1 MVVPRRLYSHTQLWS
16 ARCVSSLAGSLK
28 KQQVEVR
35 DTIPHSEIFHQ
46 VKHYITRHTLPSR
59 ANVITIATQSVDHIC
74 FDFTGFLS
82 APVQRHSHHAT
93 SSVRMRE
100 LRIADR
106 GSEMMEDRWQRSL
119 QTVVYGLRKL
129 VATHSLTPP
138 PSRHLADVA
147 RCLRH
152 KKKKSENWLG
162 NNLAIKVLRRASP
175 KKAKIPGESCSF
187 RRKQSIGQ
195 PATKSRPSGTVAA
208 SRHEPLTT
216 RYCDTSTIH

>member
-152 KKKKSENWLG
+152 KKKKSENWLAG
-162 NNLAIKVLRRASP
+162 CCSLLAWLVAFCWAPRTRLVWALIRQRSSTA
-175 KKAKIPGESCSF
+175 AA
-187 RRKQSIGQ
+187 
-195 PATKSRPSGTVAA
+195 ATGTEIEV
-208 SRHEPLTT
+208 
-216 RYCDTSTIH
+216 